1 MLALV
6 RVFKTKNLMDFTT
19 EYEEK
24 KEVILSFIKNYDT
37 LDYDQY
43 KQSIIDKDKN
53 PLDYWLC
60 DDNKCAEI
68 AIKNLRKELPKHTR
82 LSVER
87 YSNDSDHDT
96 FEYCTNCGKPLN
108 KYLTWYEDEL
118 DYLIEECQTKESI
131 IEEMNSFR
139 IVGLLESTGWLCDS
153 LNSKEAKEK
162 LLLFIDKIISFEIEL

>member
-1 MLALV
+1 
-6 RVFKTKNLMDFTT
+6 MDFTA

-24 KEVILSFIKNYDT
+24 KKMILSFLKNYDT

-43 KQSIIDKDKN
+43 KQSIIDKDEN

-60 DDNKCAEI
+60 DDDKCAEI
-68 AIKNLRKELPKHTR
+68 AIKNLRKELPKYTR

-96 FEYCTNCGKPLN
+96 FECCNNCGKPLN

-118 DYLIEECQTKESI
+118 NYLIENCQTKESI
-131 IEEMNSFR
+131 IEEMNAFR
-139 IVGLLESTGWLCDS
+139 IVGLLESTGWICDS
-153 LNSKEAKEK
+153 LNSQEAKDK
-162 LLLFIDKIISFEIEL
+162 LLQFIDKIISFEIELEH

>member
-1 MLALV
+1 
-6 RVFKTKNLMDFTT
+6 MDFTT

-24 KEVILSFIKNYDT
+24 KEVILSFLKNYDT

-43 KQSIIDKDKN
+43 KQSIIDKDEN

-60 DDNKCAEI
+60 DDDKCAEI
-68 AIKNLRKELPKHTR
+68 AIKKLRKELPKYTR

-96 FEYCTNCGKPLN
+96 FECCTNCGKALN
-108 KYLTWYEDEL
+108 KYLTWYESEL
-118 DYLIEECQTKESI
+118 DYLIEKCQTKESI

-162 LLLFIDKIISFEIEL
+162 LLLFIDKIISF